1 VFGAASFRRR
11 RHQAL
16 ASLERERDE
25 ICLVPLADLPSSFE
39 TRLNCGERK
48 PSAGFAKAECEISEL
63 PRAESGGRGRG
74 FAARSMRK
82 HQKKARP
89 TTSKIKEGPQRPGS
103 RSFFRRR
110 RRRSWFVVLRWIQ
123 ESRAH
128 EWPFLGNRT
137 RPVEISIW
145 ASERTKGAGE
155 TGALEK
161 PRAEEESAPG
171 KKKARLQL
179 AASFSLSRSC
189 SRHPLSALKPRF
201 LLRRMKDGCRFHCTT
216 VRKGGVWRLG
226 RESLDKTERH
236 QLLDVDVAAVA
247 VSPFVVLSFVVLIP
261 YLRQHRH
268 RQ

>member
-1 VFGAASFRRR
+1 M
-11 RHQAL
+11 
-16 ASLERERDE
+16 
-25 ICLVPLADLPSSFE
+25 
-39 TRLNCGERK
+39 
-48 PSAGFAKAECEISEL
+48 AGFANAECEISEL

-89 TTSKIKEGPQRPGS
+89 TKIKEGPQRPGS

-128 EWPFLGNRT
+128 QWPSLGNRT
-137 RPVEISIW
+137 RPVEISLW

-171 KKKARLQL
+171 KKRQGCSLL
-179 AASFSLSRSC
+179 LRSLS
-189 SRHPLSALKPRF
+189 LSFMLSSPAFGSETALSSASNE
-201 LLRRMKDGCRFHCTT
+201 RRMQISLHDSEKRWCLAP
-216 VRKGGVWRLG
+216 WQ
-226 RESLDKTERH
+226 RE
-236 QLLDVDVAAVA
+236 
-247 VSPFVVLSFVVLIP
+247 P
-261 YLRQHRH
+261 
-268 RQ
+268 